1 MAEGLPLGDCLF
13 ETGSAV
19 ATVGV
24 TLGITPGL
32 GIFSQI
38 ILIVLMFMGRVGC
51 LTLIYAAVSS
61 GNKNFSRLPQEKVM
75 VG

>member
-1 MAEGLPLGDCLF
+1 MGDCLF
-13 ETGSAV
+13 ETASAV

-38 ILIVLMFMGRVGC
+38 ILIMLMFMGRVGC
-51 LTLIYAAVSS
+51 LTLIYAAVSG